1 MEVREILENIGYT
14 NIKEDARTYR
24 MKPLYRDSSSDTV
37 LSVMK
42 DTGSFIDFS
51 KNISGSL
58 KDLIKMSL
66 DFKTE
71 DEAIQWL
78 EKNTDG
84 LVLKPKQ
91 EKPIIKETKMFS
103 KDCLEKLI
111 KDHSYWNN
119 RGVSNQALELFQ
131 GGVVKAGKMK
141 NRYVFPIFDYQQNLV
156 GVSGR
161 DLVNDPESKRP
172 KWKHI
177 GDKSQWKY
185 PMQVNNK
192 IIRQSREVIVVESI
206 GDMLALWDAGI
217 QNTAVA
223 FGLQVGLG
231 LLNYF
236 IRVDVDKIILALN
249 NDASNNNAG
258 NEAAQKNL
266 NRLTRYFD
274 HDQIQIALPEQGD
287 FGDMSLEQI
296 LNWKSNL

>member
-1 MEVREILENIGYT
+1 MI
-14 NIKEDARTYR
+14 
-24 MKPLYRDSSSDTV
+24 
-37 LSVMK
+37 
-42 DTGSFIDFS
+42 
-51 KNISGSL
+51 
-58 KDLIKMSL
+58 
-66 DFKTE
+66 
-71 DEAIQWL
+71 
-78 EKNTDG
+78 
-84 LVLKPKQ
+84 
-91 EKPIIKETKMFS
+91 
-103 KDCLEKLI
+103 
-111 KDHSYWNN
+111 
-119 RGVSNQALELFQ
+119 
-131 GGVVKAGKMK
+131 
-141 NRYVFPIFDYQQNLV
+141 
-156 GVSGR
+156 
-161 DLVNDPESKRP
+161 NDPESKRP

-192 IIRQSREVIVVESI
+192 IIRQSKEVIVVESI

-217 QNTAVA
+217 HNTAVA